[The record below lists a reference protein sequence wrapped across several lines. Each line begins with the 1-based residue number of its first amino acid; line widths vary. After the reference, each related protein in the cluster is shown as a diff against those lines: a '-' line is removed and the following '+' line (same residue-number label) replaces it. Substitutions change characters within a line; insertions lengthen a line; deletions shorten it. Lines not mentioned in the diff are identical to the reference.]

1 MSLKIPGRYYR
12 MYPPEAYLGHA
23 EEMLDLALEQTAFML
38 IDVYGLGYSPGEPEP
53 VRPALFYQ
61 GSTEVE
67 RRVMVDHI
75 KPALD
80 AARRIGLPIIYVNNA
95 NQMVAAQ
102 HSEFASVLARTHGLT
117 VEERWETDPVEFRF
131 SKLVAPQ
138 PGEYVVRKQMYSG
151 FFETCLESLL
161 RNLGIKNLVVVGF
174 AANACLQS
182 TLNDALYRNYRIVL
196 LRDCTAAMEY
206 HDTIEEQTITRYVIR
221 HIEAFLGYTATSQ
234 DFVRSCDRIAGVRCL
249 DAPRQRIP

>member
-1 MSLKIPGRYYR
+1 MDLRISGRYYR

-23 EEMLDLALEQTAFML
+23 EETLELALGQTALML

-53 VRPALFYQ
+53 ERPALFYK

-67 RRVMVDHI
+67 RRVMVDHV
-75 KPALD
+75 KPALE
-80 AARRIGLPIIYVNNA
+80 AARRIGMPVIFLNNS

-102 HSEFASVLARTHGLT
+102 RSEFGAILVRTHGLT
-117 VEERWETDPVEFRF
+117 KEERWEADPVEFQF

-138 PGEYVVRKQMYSG
+138 PGEYLVRKQMYSG

-161 RNLGIKNLVVVGF
+161 KNLGIKNLVAVGF
-174 AANACLQS
+174 AANACVLG

-206 HDTIEEQTITRYVIR
+206 HDTIDKQSITGFIIR
-221 HIEAFLGYTATSQ
+221 HVEAFLGYTATSQ
-234 DFVRSCDRIAGVRCL
+234 DFVRSCEQLPGRK
-249 DAPRQRIP
+249 

>member
-1 MSLKIPGRYYR
+1 MDLRISGRYYR

-23 EEMLDLALEQTAFML
+23 EETLELALGQTALML

-53 VRPALFYQ
+53 ERPALFYK

-67 RRVMVDHI
+67 RRVMVDHV
-75 KPALD
+75 KPALE
-80 AARRIGLPIIYVNNA
+80 AARRIGMPVIFLNNS

-102 HSEFASVLARTHGLT
+102 RSEFGAILVRTHGLT
-117 VEERWETDPVEFRF
+117 VEERWEADPVEFQF
-131 SKLVAPQ
+131 SKLVTPQ
-138 PGEYVVRKQMYSG
+138 PGEYLVRKQMYSG

-161 RNLGIKNLVVVGF
+161 KNLGIKNLVAVGF
-174 AANACLQS
+174 AANACVLG

-206 HDTIEEQTITRYVIR
+206 HDTIDKQSITGFIIR
-221 HIEAFLGYTATSQ
+221 HVEAFLGYTATSQ
-234 DFVRSCDRIAGVRCL
+234 DFVRSCEQLPGRK
-249 DAPRQRIP
+249 